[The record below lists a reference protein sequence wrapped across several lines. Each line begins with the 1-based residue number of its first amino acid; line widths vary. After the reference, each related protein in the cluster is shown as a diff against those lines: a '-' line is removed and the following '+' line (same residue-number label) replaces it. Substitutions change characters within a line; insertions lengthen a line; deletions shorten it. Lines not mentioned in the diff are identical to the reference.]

1 METSPTHMVQTSH
14 MHQGQVVAIPQGMM
28 PFALQEASQM
38 GTIMHPS
45 YQPLVTASNT
55 MSHTNS
61 PPPNYSPTHP
71 SSPPRNYPGSPP
83 YAQSSHISHQQMMME
98 DLTGSPMRKSPP
110 ETHYLSHHHYE
121 RSPSHSP
128 MGHYPVR
135 TTHSPPQQS
144 IYAHPNDSPVMVN
157 HHSPMGH
164 L

>member
-1 METSPTHMVQTSH
+1 MVPPGH
-14 MHQGQVVAIPQGMM
+14 MHQGPVVAIPQGMM
-28 PFALQEASQM
+28 PFTMHQEPSQQM

-45 YQPLVTASNT
+45 SYQSLVTASQGMT
-55 MSHTNS
+55 HTNS
-61 PPPNYSPTHP
+61 PPPTYSPTHP

-83 YAQSSHISHQQMMME
+83 YTQSSHMSHQQMIMD

-128 MGHYPVR
+128 MGHFPVR

-144 IYAHPNDSPVMVN
+144 IYSHPGGSPVGLVN
-157 HHSPMGH
+157 ASPMGH